1 MFTLAK
7 VSTIMLETMTRHSK
21 TIVLDLATLG
31 GATKIETIRGA
42 QYLMGE
48 YLKVVSAEFST
59 II

>member
-1 MFTLAK
+1 MLA
-7 VSTIMLETMTRHSK
+7 TMTRHSK
-21 TIVLDLATLG
+21 TIVLDLVTLG